1 MPRKIEKEAAL
12 ERALTLFWDHGYRGT
27 SMEMLTA
34 HLGVEKPS
42 IYASFGSKHDLYL
55 EALRQYRKLM
65 IDTVRELLSA
75 APTARAGIEQALRTI
90 MPSSGRRKR
99 RGCFATNS
107 TLELADHNPRVLEVL
122 KGTFEELA
130 EVFTAKIRRGQSQG
144 DIRSDVPAETLAQ
157 LLINAIEGSRIMEK
171 ARLPKFKAA
180 AVAEL
185 ILGLLDPPKS
195 GG

>member
-1 MPRKIEKEAAL
+1 
-12 ERALTLFWDHGYRGT
+12 
-27 SMEMLTA
+27 MLTA

-75 APTARAGIEQALRTI
+75 APTARAAIEQALRTI

-107 TLELADHNPRVLEVL
+107 TLELADHDPRVLEVL

-185 ILGLLDPPKS
+185 ILGLLDRPKS
-195 GG
+195 GD